1 MEYVQWD
8 ARWDGPSVGS
18 SDDSWDDPSDDSW
31 DAGSVDWW
39 DGSWVAGIPVLELG
53 SVAMMVAGSDPVSGV
68 RSAGVWAGAWD
79 SPSVESWLE

>member
-18 SDDSWDDPSDDSW
+18 SDDSWDDPSDDWW

-39 DGSWVAGIPVLELG
+39 DGIPAAEPG
-53 SVAMMVAGSDPVSGV
+53 SVA
-68 RSAGVWAGAWD
+68 
-79 SPSVESWLE
+79 